1 MDNEV
6 TTTSTVS
13 GTATIRWRALPRR
26 WVLLGVAGLLIAI
39 AVLVPLALTMSRSA
53 LYAVAP
59 NAQSGQD
66 MDGSP
71 QRSPDAPYATGES
84 AGAGVAADV
93 SEEPASAQPWDRMI
107 IRTGTLQLTVKD
119 IGDSIQRVRAASTA
133 SGGYVFSSE
142 THSRRQLRPGLARAT
157 RPRRPGNEG
166 C

>member
-59 NAQSGQD
+59 NAQTGQD

-93 SEEPASAQPWDRMI
+93 SEEPASAQPWAVNGTI
-107 IRTGTLQLTVKD
+107 I
-119 IGDSIQRVRAASTA
+119 A
-133 SGGYVFSSE
+133 E
-142 THSRRQLRPGLARAT
+142 
-157 RPRRPGNEG
+157 RPRMSSTLKMLLPTTLPRAMSV
-166 C
+166 